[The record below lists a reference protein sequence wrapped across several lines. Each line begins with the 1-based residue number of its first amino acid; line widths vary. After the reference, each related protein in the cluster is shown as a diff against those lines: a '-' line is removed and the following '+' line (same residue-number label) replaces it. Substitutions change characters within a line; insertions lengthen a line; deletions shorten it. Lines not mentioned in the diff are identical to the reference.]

1 MDIGIYIAS
10 ITGIFEGN
18 CMSST
23 IGIDSGVYIVSTVW
37 LHTGYCKANTIGMY
51 GGDYKASIMLV
62 GMDRGV

>member
-1 MDIGIYIAS
+1 
-10 ITGIFEGN
+10 
-18 CMSST
+18 MSST